1 MLDLRGEVRRA
12 LQQSGEPGCAEL
24 CDALDEML
32 DGEGKLPAQ
41 GVTLRPIKR
50 RVLRLQLRAGEAS
63 HSYILKRVEPRI
75 AQINRLAADRW
86 LPALGLS
93 DHCARLL
100 ATAAERRGLW
110 TWQIYDDIGEETLA
124 RRPERSRLE
133 AAVEFIAELHVR
145 AGGHP
150 LLLEVR
156 QHGPDCGMH
165 FFRTNIGDAIRGL
178 EALSRSELTLPPQT
192 RAIRSRLLERFS
204 ALLADAP
211 RRERLVSEAGGPET
225 MLHGDLFP
233 KNVFVT
239 STADGLR
246 ARLIDW
252 DHVGIGPWSFDLS
265 TFLLRSPPG
274 ERSLILSRYREVV
287 ARAGWRMPG
296 IAELNLL
303 TETAECAR
311 SANELIWSLM
321 ALLEDGAEWAHGKL
335 AEIDGWLSG
344 LRPVLD
350 E

>member
-1 MLDLRGEVRRA
+1 MLYVRREVRRA
-12 LQQSGEPGCAEL
+12 LQQTGEPGRAEL

-32 DGEGKLPAQ
+32 DGEGELPAQ
-41 GVTLRPIKR
+41 DVALHPIKR
-50 RVLRLQLRAGEAS
+50 RVFRLQLRAGNVS
-63 HSYILKRVEPRI
+63 RSYILKRVEPRV

-93 DHCARLL
+93 DRCARLL
-100 ATAAERRGLW
+100 ATAADRGGLW
-110 TWQIYDDIGEETLA
+110 VWQIYDDIGEETLA

-165 FFRTNIGDAIRGL
+165 FFRTNVGDAIRGL
-178 EALSRSELTLPPQT
+178 EALSRSDLALPPQT
-192 RAIRSRLLERFS
+192 TAVRDRLRERLS

-225 MLHGDLFP
+225 LLHGDLFP

-239 STADGLR
+239 ATAGGLR

-265 TFLLRSPPG
+265 TFLMRSPPG
-274 ERSLILSRYREVV
+274 ERSLIVSRYRDVV

-296 IAELNLL
+296 LAELNLL
-303 TETAECAR
+303 SDTAECAR

-321 ALLEDGAEWAHGKL
+321 AILEDGAAWAHAKL